1 MPRSQRLWWGF
12 LVFWLLLL
20 ASNVLLTQGSRGF
33 WLRVVTEGLG
43 AALAVFNIIRVRRDR
58 AASAD

>member
-1 MPRSQRLWWGF
+1 M
-12 LVFWLLLL
+12 FWLLLL